1 MSVIPDEAGRDSTEV
16 PDSGLAF
23 MMAIL
28 LVLAVVTALFT

>member
-1 MSVIPDEAGRDSTEV
+1 MSVIPDEAGPETTDI
-16 PDSGLAF
+16 PDSGLGF